1 MGFSRWRHFLHGSNS
16 GSMRRFFD
24 TRLPSGGVLSRFNE
38 KLTVSVDREGGGE

>member
-1 MGFSRWRHFLHGSNS
+1 MVQWVFPGGDIP